1 MRKTDEAREEIL
13 TELFKVGVHGA
24 NDNAYIRVLHLL
36 DSLKKSNPEVLSKR
50 FSLHQLAR
58 ALETCSEVWE
68 ERITTY
74 ISTPEEE

>member
-24 NDNAYIRVLHLL
+24 NENAYIRIIHLL

-58 ALETCSEVWE
+58 ALEACSEVWE
-68 ERITTY
+68 EQIDKW
-74 ISTPEEE
+74 IWSPEEE